1 MSAKTSPA
9 RRAAFFKALGETG
22 NYTIAAEHARVSRSW
37 VTLHKTNDPEFRA
50 ACAAAVAGAAA
61 RAQARAA
68 AGGDARPSARWGYI
82 DGEEMVV
89 RAGNGRRAVV
99 ARARLR
105 QWTPRV
111 EARFLGVLAATANVK
126 LACEAAGLSV
136 ASAYARRNKW
146 PGFGERWKAALET
159 GYVRLEFGLLEN
171 ACNTFE
177 PVIEFEPDLPMPP
190 MSVDDALQVLR
201 LHRNSVRGVGK
212 PLRQFEKL
220 PSIEAV
226 QAEIA
231 KKVGALR
238 RGRAAGLKL
247 RGEKP
252 DQTVTLR
259 STGTLPFTAFE

>member
-9 RRAAFFKALGETG
+9 RRAAFLTALGETG
-22 NYTIAAEHARVSRSW
+22 NYTIAAEHARVSRAW

-50 ACAAAVAGAAA
+50 ACEAAVAGAAA

-111 EARFLGVLAATANVK
+111 EARFLEVLAATANVK

-159 GYVRLEFGLLEN
+159 GYVRLEFALLEN

-177 PVIEFEPDLPMPP
+177 PVIEFTPDLPMPP
-190 MSVDDALQVLR
+190 MRIDDALQVLR
-201 LHRNSVRGVGK
+201 LHRHAVRGVGR
-212 PLRQFEKL
+212 PLRQLSVL
-220 PSIEAV
+220 PSIEEV
-226 QAEIA
+226 QAEIT
-231 KKVGALR
+231 KKVAALR
-238 RGRAAGLKL
+238 RGRAAGLKF
-247 RGEKP
+247 RNE
-252 DQTVTLR
+252 
-259 STGTLPFTAFE
+259 A

>member
-22 NYTIAAEHARVSRSW
+22 NYTIAAAHAKVSRSW
-37 VTLHKTNDPEFRA
+37 VTLHKTNDAEFRA
-50 ACAAAVAGAAA
+50 ACEDAVAGAAA
-61 RAQARAA
+61 QAQARAA
-68 AGGDARPSARWGYI
+68 AGGSDRPSAKWGYI

-111 EARFLGVLAATANVK
+111 EARFLGVLAASANVK

-136 ASAYARRNKW
+136 ASAYVRRSKW
-146 PGFGERWKAALET
+146 PGFAERWKAALEN
-159 GYVRLEFGLLEN
+159 GYVRLEFAMIEH

-190 MSVDDALQVLR
+190 MGVDDALQVLR
-201 LHRNSVRGVGK
+201 LHRHGVRGVGK
-212 PLRQFEKL
+212 PLRQLRVL

-226 QAEIA
+226 QAEIER
-231 KKVGALR
+231 KVAALR
-238 RGRAAGLKL
+238 RGRAAGLKF
-247 RGEKP
+247 RGEN
-252 DQTVTLR
+252 
-259 STGTLPFTAFE
+259 

>member
-9 RRAAFFKALGETG
+9 RRAAFLKALSETG
-22 NYTIAAEHARVSRSW
+22 NHTISAAHARVSRSW
-37 VTLHKTNDPEFRA
+37 VTQRKMSDPDFRA
-50 ACAAAVAGAAA
+50 ACDAAVAGAAA
-61 RAQARAA
+61 RVREGAA
-68 AGGDARPSARWGYI
+68 AGGDAMPSAKWGFI

-136 ASAYARRNKW
+136 ASAYVRRNKW
-146 PGFGERWKAALET
+146 PGFDTRWRAALEN
-159 GYVRLEFGLLEN
+159 GYVRLEFGLIEN

-177 PVIEFEPDLPMPP
+177 PREGFEPDLPMPP
-190 MSVDDALQVLR
+190 MTPGDAIQLLR
-201 LHRNSVRGVGK
+201 LHQFSVRRTGK
-212 PLRQFEKL
+212 PLRRFENL

-231 KKVGALR
+231 KKVAVVR
-238 RGRAAGLKL
+238 RARAAGLI
-247 RGEKP
+247 
-252 DQTVTLR
+252 
-259 STGTLPFTAFE
+259 